1 MMTLTLL
8 KCCNML
14 ESSEQSIVT
23 PLLGLK
29 SQDLHQV
36 CIVPQDFTLYH
47 HSEHYSL
54 KLNSSKLF
62 SLRSFPLRVMRVTGW
77 SWRVSVAQ
85 IMFWQLTI
93 LTTSFVV
100 RHNYAFTAHSKI
112 ISVSINIIH
121 FTLILQ
127 RRKKTTPIYYPD
139 YNQCNVL
146 VLGAQSVTSS
156 LHGGL

>member
-1 MMTLTLL
+1 
-8 KCCNML
+8 ML

-29 SQDLHQV
+29 SQDLHQI
-36 CIVPQDFTLYH
+36 CIVPQDFTRSH

-62 SLRSFPLRVMRVTGW
+62 SLRSFPRRVMRVTTGC
-77 SWRVSVAQ
+77 SWRLSAAQ
-85 IMFWQLTI
+85 IMFWQLTV

-100 RHNYAFTAHSKI
+100 RHNFAFTAHSKI
-112 ISVSINIIH
+112 ISESIRIDIKSVDHH

-127 RRKKTTPIYYPD
+127 LEKIVPILYPD
-139 YNQCNVL
+139 SNQCNVL
-146 VLGAQSVTSS
+146 VLRAQRVTSS
-156 LHGGL
+156 LHEGL

>member
-1 MMTLTLL
+1 
-8 KCCNML
+8 ML

-36 CIVPQDFTLYH
+36 CIVPQDFTRSH

-100 RHNYAFTAHSKI
+100 RRNFVFTAQSKI
-112 ISVSINIIH
+112 ISESINIIH

-127 RRKKTTPIYYPD
+127 HRKKLLQYIIQPTISAMFWFWELRASRLHYTEV
-139 YNQCNVL
+139 CSAL
-146 VLGAQSVTSS
+146 SS
-156 LHGGL
+156 LPV